1 MFLSTIVQ
9 SIWKTCNDV
18 IFKGVT
24 ISVKDMEEKSIF
36 FVLKMFIL
44 QIWDELQHLHILD
57 SEPYSLYLHLQK
69 IQLVSAFFGFLLLE
83 FDLSMVDLAFLRSN
97 IRVARQLFSSCGT
110 FLDGTLR
117 SSVGLVVLFLF
128 IVIVVYF
135 FYHLLSSGTSCD
147 LWTFSPIHSFSP
159 LLIYFICHLKKL
171 S

>member
-1 MFLSTIVQ
+1 MVFSTIVQ

-36 FVLKMFIL
+36 FVLKMFFL

-110 FLDGTLR
+110 FFGWY
-117 SSVGLVVLFLF
+117 SSQQRGIGCFIFIYCYRCIFVFIICYLQALLVICGLFLLY
-128 IVIVVYF
+128 IVFLPY
-135 FYHLLSSGTSCD
+135 
-147 LWTFSPIHSFSP
+147 
-159 LLIYFICHLKKL
+159 
-171 S
+171 